1 MIYKWTKGINNI
13 PILELNN
20 YCISTSKSLIISNEE
35 IVLVEVTI

>member
-1 MIYKWTKGINNI
+1 MIYKWTKGITNI

-20 YCISTSKSLIISNEE
+20 YCMINDLEVDVSNEE

>member
-20 YCISTSKSLIISNEE
+20 YCMVNDLEVDVANEE